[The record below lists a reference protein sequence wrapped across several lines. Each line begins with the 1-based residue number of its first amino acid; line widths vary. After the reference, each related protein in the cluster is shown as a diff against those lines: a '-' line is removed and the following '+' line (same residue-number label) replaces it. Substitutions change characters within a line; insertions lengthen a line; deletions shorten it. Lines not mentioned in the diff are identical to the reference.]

1 MKVPRQLKYIV
12 LVFSFSFFLTFLNST
27 ARAQEIRTK
36 ALLDTTQILAG
47 DQIRLLLELEIP
59 EGMKVSFPIPPDS
72 LTKTIEILSRAPID
86 TQKIENHRLLIS
98 QEFLITAFDS
108 GNHVIPAFHYELFYN
123 ELSEQIS
130 SNELQ
135 LTVHSLPVNQEKGPV
150 DIAMP
155 YDAPLTFS
163 EVAPWVFGILLAIA
177 VIILIIYGIM
187 RKKMNKTI
195 FYRPPKPK
203 EPAHIVALR
212 ELEKIK
218 QEELCQKNKVKEHY
232 TKVTD
237 ILRIYIEE
245 RFNVHTLEKTSEEI
259 LDALRDSS
267 LQLDQQPLNE
277 LKQVFETADL
287 VKFAKFIPQPDV
299 NNLMM
304 LNAFLVVEQTKI
316 EEQKPAEAPIDD
328 REGEEVI
335 LK

>member
-1 MKVPRQLKYIV
+1 MKVPRQLRYTV
-12 LVFSFSFFLTFLNST
+12 LALGFSFFLTFLNLTIS
-27 ARAQEIRTK
+27 AQEIRTK

-47 DQIRLLLELEIP
+47 DQIKLRLELEIP
-59 EGMKVSFPIPPDS
+59 EGMKVSFPTPPDS
-72 LTKTIEILSRAPID
+72 LTNAIEILSRASID
-86 TQKIENHRLLIS
+86 TQKIEKHRLLLS
-98 QEFLITAFDS
+98 QDFLITAFDS
-108 GNHVIPAFHYELFYN
+108 GNHVIPAFHFELIYD

-130 SNELQ
+130 GNELQ

-155 YDAPLTFS
+155 YEAPLTFS
-163 EVAPWVFGILLAIA
+163 EVAPWIFGILLVIA

-195 FYRPPKPK
+195 FYRPQKPK

-212 ELEKIK
+212 ELEQIK
-218 QEELCQKNKVKEHY
+218 HEELWQHNKVKEHY
-232 TKVTD
+232 TKITD
-237 ILRIYIEE
+237 VLRIYIEE

-259 LDALRDSS
+259 MNALRDST
-267 LQLDQQPLNE
+267 LHLDQQPLNE
-277 LKQVFETADL
+277 LKQVFKTADL

-304 LNAFLVVEQTKI
+304 LNAFLVVEQTKL
-316 EEQKPAEAPIDD
+316 EARKQAEAPIDD